1 MELNLTQQF
10 LTENDCYRAGRT
22 ITPKGVMV
30 HSTGV
35 AQPDPEVFIR
45 RWNKPGV
52 EKCVHAFVAEDRVI
66 QTLPW
71 IIRGWHAG
79 TGKRGS
85 ANNTHISF
93 ECCEP
98 AGHTYRGGEMV
109 DYDVAA
115 NQGYFD
121 RLYHNAVLLT
131 ALLCRQYAL
140 NPLQPGVVLC
150 HAEGYDLGIASQHG
164 DVLHWWPRHGVT
176 MGRFRRDVA
185 EAMLTEGSQEEDEMT
200 QEQFNAMMDV
210 YLAQRAERAPSD
222 WSKPAREWAESVGLV
237 AGDGAGNRRYQSF
250 TTREEAVQMFY
261 RYSQLPPQ
269 DTSAPVAEEA

>member
-1 MELNLTQQF
+1 MEHNLTQQF

-52 EKCVHAFVAEDRVI
+52 EKGVHAFVAEDRVI
-66 QTLPW
+66 QTPPW

-131 ALLCRQYAL
+131 ALLCRQYNL

-150 HAEGYDLGIASQHG
+150 HAEGHQAGIASDHA

-176 MGRFRRDVA
+176 MDDFRRAVWA
-185 EAMLTEGSQEEDEMT
+185 RLEADEEDRMT
-200 QEQFNAMMDV
+200 QEQFNTMLEEA
-210 YLAQRAERAPSD
+210 LRQRSQEAPAA
-222 WSKPAREWAESVGLV
+222 WSQAARLWAEGAHIVTGDS
-237 AGDGAGNRRYQSF
+237 AGEKRYRAF
-250 TTREEAVQMFY
+250 ATREETVQMLY
-261 RYSQLPPQ
+261 RLAQQGEPAAPLP
-269 DTSAPVAEEA
+269 